1 MFCSTTPVCA
11 FRSLPPHVCS
21 TLFVIPNGGVLLD
34 WHTQAH
40 LPQPCWDFFY
50 KMALEQSLVD
60 ILLMDLSFFMDLFFH
75 NDLAHLGKLGFHMT
89 LRIEHLNSF
98 LICSQSF

>member
-1 MFCSTTPVCA
+1 MVGLEHPS
-11 FRSLPPHVCS
+11 PP
-21 TLFVIPNGGVLLD
+21 TATVLG
-34 WHTQAH
+34 
-40 LPQPCWDFFY
+40 FFL
-50 KMALEQSLVD
+50 KVALEQSLVD

-75 NDLAHLGKLGFHMT
+75 NDLAHLGKLGSHMT